1 MLNGKMQ
8 NNIDKNIVHLNLPQL
23 KAYVVNAKITIGL
36 CSRGFGKTRGL
47 HGPKINRCIYSLA
60 KGTGLF
66 VGESE
71 YKILSVFLPEIKRF
85 FDSVG
90 LINNQHYFVCK
101 RPPAKFT
108 KEYKY
113 QLPYSEVEDW
123 SKFISFYTGFGLHLA
138 SMSFNAES
146 KNGFSTDMMI
156 IDEIKKIRGDKVD
169 QLMPTLR
176 GNRDLFAH
184 QPDHYSVLMTTDKFI
199 EDGDDTWFYKY
210 RDIKTDDLAESVIL
224 LQHERDMALQHYL
237 SKNLIN
243 IEYADDNIIARH
255 VEVFNNSKYALAIDR
270 NLLKMRSRCVH
281 FIEGSV
287 IDNIDSFDL
296 DSLKTEYQKLGKRS
310 FSIIYL
316 NEDDMITQGAFYH
329 MLEEKIHTYEAIA
342 TDDMRGFAEDDKFNI
357 LEELDSRY
365 DTDCIST
372 MPLEISLDY
381 GGRFN
386 CIVVAQAYSNTF
398 WLLKDFWVKQGENH
412 VTCAKNLVHHYRH
425 HKRKHVILWGDPMGD
440 KDDRGDGHTR
450 ISEVIDILI
459 KAGWTVDNM
468 AQHYNYIPLNRRHR
482 IYEMILDES
491 IDRNPNYPKLRI
503 NAYRCK
509 DTFNSMALA
518 KVKKSTTQEFEKD
531 KSKERDIKYP
541 QERATHLSDAV
552 DYYVCTKFLD
562 AFPLVD

>member
-1 MLNGKMQ
+1 MQ
-8 NNIDKNIVHLNLPQL
+8 NNDKNIVHLNLPQL

-47 HGPKINRCIYSLA
+47 HGPKINRCMYSLA

-90 LINNQHYFVCK
+90 LQNNQHYFVCK
-101 RPPAKFT
+101 RPPAKFI
-108 KEYKY
+108 KDYKY

-123 SKFISFYTGFGLHLA
+123 SKFVSFYTGFGLHLA

-156 IDEIKKIRGDKVD
+156 IDEIKKIRGDKVE

-176 GNRDLFAH
+176 GNRDLFAG
-184 QPDHYSVLMTTDKFI
+184 QADHYSVLMTTDKFI

-210 RDIKTDDLAESVIL
+210 RDIKTDDLVESIIL
-224 LQHERDMALQHYL
+224 LQHERDALLQEYL
-237 SKNLIN
+237 SLN
-243 IEYADDNIIARH
+243 ILDIDNVDEMLLANY
-255 VEVFNNSKYALAIDR
+255 VEVFNSSNKTKAIDR
-270 NLLKMRSRCVH
+270 NLLKMRSRCTH
-281 FIEGSV
+281 YLEGSV
-287 IDNIDSFDL
+287 IDNIDSFDIDML
-296 DSLKTEYQKLGKRS
+296 RNEYQKLGKRS

-329 MLEEKIHTYEAIA
+329 MLEEKIHTYDAIA
-342 TDDMRGFAEDDKFNI
+342 NDDMRGFVEDDKYNL

-386 CIVVAQAYSNTF
+386 CIVTVQAYYNTF

-412 VTCAKNLVHHYRH
+412 INCAKKLVHHYRH
-425 HKRKHVILWGDPMGD
+425 HKNKHIILWGDPMGD

-450 ISEVIDILI
+450 ISEVIDVLM
-459 KAGWTVDNM
+459 KAGWTVENK
-468 AQHYNYIPLNRRHR
+468 AQFYNYIPLNRRHR

-491 IDRNPNYPKLRI
+491 SDRIAEHPRLRI
-503 NAYRCK
+503 NADRCK

-518 KVKKSTTQEFEKD
+518 KVKKSSTNEFEKD
-531 KSKERDIKYP
+531 KSKERDNKYP

-552 DYYVCTKFLD
+552 DYIVCTKFLD
-562 AFPLVD
+562 AFPLVN